1 MVQWII
7 PKNQV
12 FTITN
17 RGIVPIIYKVKTCL
31 LTKYIHVILM
41 VKIFFRNFNSFL
53 SQRQF
58 DNFPDKKLRNKSK
71 INPKKAGRSLLCPHN
86 SKTNI
91 SRKFSPMAFPGKSW
105 LFLNHRK
112 EAFCNNKKLKNV
124 QPDCLG
130 AAWKSRVA
138 KKKVQIWPNCMV
150 FTLKKT

>member
-1 MVQWII
+1 MVNSGSPVMVQWII
-7 PKNQV
+7 PK
-12 FTITN
+12 
-17 RGIVPIIYKVKTCL
+17 
-31 LTKYIHVILM
+31 IHVILM
-41 VKIFFRNFNSFL
+41 VKILFRNFNSFL

-71 INPKKAGRSLLCPHN
+71 INPKKAGRSLLCQHN

-105 LFLNHRK
+105 LFLNHSK

-138 KKKVQIWPNCMV
+138 KKKVQKRPNLTKLYG
-150 FTLKKT
+150 FHTEKDLK